1 MCVIYSYMHAATLGL
16 RFTLSLSLSHP
27 TPAAYAA
34 AVLFCLSEDS
44 KRPST
49 TLYPTTAY
57 RNEVCL
63 S

>member
-1 MCVIYSYMHAATLGL
+1 MHAATLGL
-16 RFTLSLSLSHP
+16 QFTLSLSLSHP